1 MVSQEADR
9 LFTLLHRHWP
19 QGSALRFF
27 ARKKVGDEEKVY
39 GIVCGNS
46 SQLMNSVNWAERDG
60 WNCYVGMNPSQK
72 LTGTRVSTEEIT
84 HWCWLL
90 IDVDPI
96 EKGANPLLALEK
108 VDSIL
113 RNYLGE
119 KMLHRY
125 VIDSGRGVQAWYPLG
140 PVDVG
145 ERRMFRTE
153 PLARD
158 FEIEDT
164 LIGTQEYTIK
174 DAAPRAMGYWLNLL
188 RERLDIVGNEGCM
201 VDLCARD
208 LPRVMRAPNT
218 INVKTGRRGDLLEE
232 ATDNNYALADKLLK
246 YAPYSVWKPV
256 EQIILAGVDGSTP
269 WQVFVPHM
277 TRAGRIFLTDG
288 ADEGGRHHAAVAAA
302 RSLRDLGCSHTQAR
316 LALIEGGKACTPA
329 FEADEVDIIIRR
341 NFNVATAQ

>member
-1 MVSQEADR
+1 MLPSQAEQVWDIFQR
-9 LFTLLHRHWP
+9 YWP
-19 QGSALRFF
+19 PGSAFRWF
-27 ARKKVGDEEKVY
+27 ARRADKVVGMVAH
-39 GIVCGNS
+39 NP
-46 SQLMNSVNWAERDG
+46 SQLKNAVDWAEG
-60 WNCYVGMNPSQK
+60 AGFNVYVQMNPSK
-72 LTGTRVSTEEIT
+72 VVTGTRISTEQVT
-84 HWCWLL
+84 HWNWFL
-90 IDVDPI
+90 IDIDPLADYEGI
-96 EKGANPLLALEK
+96 PNPLAALDK

-119 KMLHRY
+119 KTLHRY

-246 YAPYSVWKPV
+246 YAPYSVWRPAESISLPELKG
-256 EQIILAGVDGSTP
+256 AP
-269 WQVFVPHM
+269 WQVFVAHM
-277 TRAGRIFLTDG
+277 TRAGRMFLTEG
-288 ADEGGRHHAAVAAA
+288 SEEGGRHHAAVAAA

-316 LALIEGGKACTPA
+316 LALIEGGKACTPI
-329 FEADEVDIIIRR
+329 FGADEVDIIIRR
-341 NFNVATAQ
+341 NFATATQ